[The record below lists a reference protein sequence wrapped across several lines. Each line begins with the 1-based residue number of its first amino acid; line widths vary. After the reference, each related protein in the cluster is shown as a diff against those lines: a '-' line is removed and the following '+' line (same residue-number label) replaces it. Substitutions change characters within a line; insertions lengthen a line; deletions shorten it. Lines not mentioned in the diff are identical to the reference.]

1 MEELKTVNFKA
12 VTDAFN
18 AYGEKFVREKNF
30 DVRDFVNFMEPKFQA
45 AGYRNK
51 PKLGEKLNL
60 LIIHDAGIGDFVLQ
74 SGAIRE
80 IRRLYPDAYITLVV
94 NSGSLALAECC
105 PYVDEIISL
114 EPQQKHFD
122 DMYKACLKTAQK
134 IFKRRI
140 DICYAFIHRAW
151 TPFTMYM
158 SGARLRISHHVK
170 DIDDAYLMSK
180 KSPLLQSLQFFATD
194 FVPMFVYGT
203 HMTDVFFSPLDYAL
217 KAPIANR
224 ELELWYTALDYSNA
238 QNILANTSSKRYA
251 FSMGGNE
258 FMKHYP
264 PEKYAELMKMILAEE
279 DVTFIIFGAGEDD
292 VKSAQVLRQ
301 SLGDEIF
308 SKHVLDLTHKINF
321 RQGAAIMTLCD
332 MYIGNDT
339 AAMHIAAAAKLPV
352 LTPNCFAVDLPQ
364 NKFDYVRFFSPYHV
378 PSVVVQPKHA
388 LDECKV
394 TAPYDSMG
402 CRVNRPHC
410 ITQIEPQTLFH
421 GYKILQARVADK
433 KISPLYIC

>member
-1 MEELKTVNFKA
+1 MEEDKSVNFNA

-30 DVRDFVNFMEPKFQA
+30 DVRDFINFMEEKFTA
-45 AGYRNK
+45 AGYRTA
-51 PKLGEKLNL
+51 PKIGEKLNL

-80 IRRLYPDAYITLVV
+80 IRRLYPAAHITLVV
-94 NSGSLALAECC
+94 NSGSVALAECC
-105 PYVDEIISL
+105 PYVNEIISL
-114 EPQQKHFD
+114 EPSQKHFD
-122 DMYKACLKTAQK
+122 EMYKACLKTAQK
-134 IFKRRI
+134 IFKRGI
-140 DICYAFIHRAW
+140 NICYAFIHRAW
-151 TPFTMYM
+151 TPFLMYM
-158 SGARLRISHHVK
+158 SGARIRIAHHVK

-180 KSPLLQSLQFFATD
+180 KSPLLQSLKFFATD
-194 FVPMFVYGT
+194 FVPMFVYGN

-217 KAPIANR
+217 KAPVANR
-224 ELELWYTALDYSNA
+224 ELELWYTPLDYFNA
-238 QNILANTSSKRYA
+238 QNILANVSTPRYA

-264 PEKYAELMKMILAEE
+264 PEKYAELIKMILAAEN
-279 DVTFIIFGAGEDD
+279 VTFVIFGAGEPDL
-292 VKSAQVLRQ
+292 KSAQILRQ
-301 SLGDEIF
+301 SLGEEIF
-308 SKHVLDLTHKINF
+308 SKHVIDLTNKINF
-321 RQGAAIMTLCD
+321 RLGAAVTGLCD

-339 AAMHIAAAAKLPV
+339 SAMHIAAAAKLPV

-394 TAPYDSMG
+394 AEPYDSMG
-402 CRVNRPHC
+402 CRVKTPHC
-410 ITQIEPQTLFH
+410 ITQIEPQTLFQ
-421 GYKILQARVADK
+421 GYKILKSRIADK
-433 KISPLYIC
+433 KSNPLFIC